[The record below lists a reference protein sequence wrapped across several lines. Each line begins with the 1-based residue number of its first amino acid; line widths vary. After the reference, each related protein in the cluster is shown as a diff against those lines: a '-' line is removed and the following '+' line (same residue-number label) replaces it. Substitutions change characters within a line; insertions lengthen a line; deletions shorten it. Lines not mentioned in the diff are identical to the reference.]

1 MTFLYS
7 SVHSECF
14 SYIDYVFD
22 EGTSCEACN
31 NETEVT
37 VINPVLIMVDWAIDD
52 VLDNI
57 SSVFGCD
64 SSPRSPNVSL
74 SVCVCV
80 CVTLATT
87 VLKDL

>member
-22 EGTSCEACN
+22 EGTSCKACN

-57 SSVFGCD
+57 SSVIIYNPMFQGAEQPGED
-64 SSPRSPNVSL
+64 DYTGSTHIFNTSWQW
-74 SVCVCV
+74 
-80 CVTLATT
+80 
-87 VLKDL
+87 

>member
-52 VLDNI
+52 VCREHFFSFYLE
-57 SSVFGCD
+57 S
-64 SSPRSPNVSL
+64 NV
-74 SVCVCV
+74 
-80 CVTLATT
+80 
-87 VLKDL
+87 